1 MLKQMPKL
9 VLLVALVATF
19 LVSSAPA
26 YDKSC
31 NCFTKHGHRGNGCA
45 VNTNAGNFCVNT
57 GCPGICL
64 GT

>member
-26 YDKSC
+26 FAHSC
-31 NCFTKHGHRGNGCA
+31 GCLVGNKIKMGGCKFVTKGFVGCFNM
-45 VNTNAGNFCVNT
+45 
-57 GCPGICL
+57 GCPGICQ
-64 GT
+64 